1 MYHLLIILL
10 LTLFFTGCED
20 KEKAKQHDA
29 AVAQKA
35 REDLLAELKAK
46 EEEKSHSSLLGKET
60 NNGVITIDVNKTK
73 SYLNELNTQMTVKV
87 KKIQD
92 DLNKGVID
100 AKEAGIEMRNEHLSI
115 DLNKTQNALQSWILE
130 MQGFVK
136 EVNAVVKSL
145 EANQTGQKK

>member
-1 MYHLLIILL
+1 MHYLLIILL
-10 LTLFFTGCED
+10 TLTFTACED

-46 EEEKSHSSLLGKET
+46 EEEKSQSSLLGIKT
-60 NNGVITIDVNKTK
+60 NNGVITIDMNKTK
-73 SYLNELNTQMTVKV
+73 SYLNELKAQMTVKL

-115 DLNKTQNALQSWILE
+115 DLNKTQNAFQTWILQ
-130 MQGFVK
+130 MQGLAK
-136 EVNAVVKSL
+136 EVNAIAKSL
-145 EANQTGQKK
+145 EANQTDQ

>member
-1 MYHLLIILL
+1 MQHLLIILL

-46 EEEKSHSSLLGKET
+46 EEKKSRSSLLGIET
-60 NNGVITIDVNKTK
+60 NNGVITIDINKTK
-73 SYLNELNTQMTVKV
+73 SYLNELNAQMTSTM

-92 DLNKGVID
+92 DLDKGVID
-100 AKEAGIEMRNEHLSI
+100 AKEAGIKMNNQHLSI
-115 DLNKTQNALQSWILE
+115 DLNKTQNALQTWILH
-130 MQGFVK
+130 MQGFAK
-136 EVNAVVKSL
+136 EVNAVAKSL

>member
-1 MYHLLIILL
+1 MHYLLIILL
-10 LTLFFTGCED
+10 TLTFTACED

-46 EEEKSHSSLLGKET
+46 EEEKSQSSLLGIKT
-60 NNGVITIDVNKTK
+60 NNGVITIDMNKTK
-73 SYLNELNTQMTVKV
+73 SYLNELNAQMTVKV

-115 DLNKTQNALQSWILE
+115 DLNKTQNAFQTWILQ
-130 MQGFVK
+130 MQGLAK
-136 EVNAVVKSL
+136 EVNAIAKSL
-145 EANQTGQKK
+145 EANQTDQ

>member
-1 MYHLLIILL
+1 MYYLLIILL
-10 LTLFFTGCED
+10 TLTFTACED

-46 EEEKSHSSLLGKET
+46 EEEKSHSSLLGIKT
-60 NNGVITIDVNKTK
+60 NNGVITIDMNKTK
-73 SYLNELNTQMTVKV
+73 SYLNELNAQMTVKV

-115 DLNKTQNALQSWILE
+115 DLNKTQNAFQTWILQ
-130 MQGFVK
+130 MQELAK
-136 EVNAVVKSL
+136 EVNAIAKSL
-145 EANQTGQKK
+145 EANQTDQ